1 MSKYIHFVSR
11 VLFEFSEIHNI
22 NSYNNIKILQTKK
35 HKLFTLSKE
44 KNYTMKF
51 INLLST
57 IFVLILSKQ
66 PITVSNIY

>member
-1 MSKYIHFVSR
+1 MSKYINFVSR

-35 HKLFTLSKE
+35 HKLLTLSQE
-44 KNYTMKF
+44 KNYTMKV

-66 PITVSNIY
+66 PITVSNI